1 MIASA
6 RRNSSFARYRF
17 AVLPGAA
24 AVPAIGHAVCAISP
38 PNTVRYAGFER
49 KPLCAIAL
57 AVLGLHGLVAIEA
70 FRAFESNAPESEPVA
85 LDVQLNAFTPPR
97 APAFSAP
104 AHSPTLGR
112 NAEQVA
118 QTPPSPSAPP
128 HLHRSTTVPVRR
140 APTPAATRASPTAQ
154 EPANAQPGIGDRSA
168 APSAPPAIPEH
179 DADAATP
186 SAKPSASVSD
196 SENTAAQP
204 ITAPS
209 FNAAYLHNPP
219 PAYPDIAQQRSWEGA
234 VLLKVHVL
242 ASGKPDQIE
251 IASSSGHPPLDD
263 AAKEA
268 VADWSFIPAKRAAHA
283 VDGWVQ
289 VPIEFKLGT

>member
-6 RRNSSFARYRF
+6 RRSSSFARYRF
-17 AVLPGAA
+17 AMLPGAP
-24 AVPAIGHAVCAISP
+24 AVSVNGYAVCAMSS
-38 PNTVRYAGFER
+38 PNTARHAGIER

-57 AVLGLHGLVAIEA
+57 AVLGLHGLVAIEVFHA
-70 FRAFESNAPESEPVA
+70 FDSGAPTSEPVA
-85 LDVQLNAFTPPR
+85 LDVQLNAFSAPQ
-97 APAFSAP
+97 APALGAP
-104 AHSPTLGR
+104 ARQPTPGR
-112 NAEQVA
+112 NPAQVA
-118 QTPPSPSAPP
+118 RTPPSPSVLP
-128 HLHRSTTVPVRR
+128 HLHRSTAVPVRR
-140 APTPAATRASPTAQ
+140 ASTLAATQPSSTAH
-154 EPANAQPGIGDRSA
+154 EPANAPSGVGDGSA
-168 APSAPPAIPEH
+168 APSASPIAPEH
-179 DADAATP
+179 GAGTVTP
-186 SAKPSASVSD
+186 NAQASASVAD
-196 SENTAAQP
+196 SGDIAAQP

-219 PAYPDIAQQRSWEGA
+219 PAYPAIAQQRAWEGT

-251 IASSSGHPPLDD
+251 IVSSSGHPPLDD

-268 VADWSFIPAKRAAHA
+268 VTDWSFLPARRATQA